1 MHHMP
6 SKEMMPVFASTELRL
21 HPVDYMIVSMPL
33 GEKEKVLE
41 VFKSLEP
48 FSSITFDTEELSLIL
63 EVDYWETIKDNF
75 GEYLVEGPYN
85 AITFDIV
92 LDLSLVGY
100 LSVVSAVLADAGV
113 SIYAVSTYLR
123 DHILVKSEDVDTV
136 MKVLGDLIKRCKLTI
151 NE

>member
-1 MHHMP
+1 MDHMS
-6 SKEMMPVFASTELRL
+6 SKDMTPVFASTELRL
-21 HPVDYMIVSMPL
+21 HPVDYMIVSTPL
-33 GEKEKVLE
+33 GEKEKALE

-48 FSSITFDTEELSLIL
+48 FSSITLDTEEVSLIL
-63 EVDYWETIKDNF
+63 EVEDWETIKDNF

-123 DHILVKSEDVDTV
+123 DHILVKSEDVDTA